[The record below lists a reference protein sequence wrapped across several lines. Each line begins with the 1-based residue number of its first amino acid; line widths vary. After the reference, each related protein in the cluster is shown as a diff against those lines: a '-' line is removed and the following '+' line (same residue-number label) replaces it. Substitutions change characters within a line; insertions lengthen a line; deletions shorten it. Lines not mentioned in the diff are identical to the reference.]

1 MSLLA
6 IIKNFVLA
14 FLEMFK
20 EKENTPTVKP
30 TTSGVEHTEEHTQLL
45 HPSVGIIDPVEF
57 AWHFGHLP
65 YDEQLEIQAIIEGKK
80 AAGIKNYTF
89 KTKSSKTFR
98 VVNGGQILES
108 TEGYSKPT
116 EE

>member
-1 MSLLA
+1 MSVLTAIKNIILA
-6 IIKNFVLA
+6 I
-14 FLEMFK
+14 LELFK
-20 EKENTPTVKP
+20 EKETVSTAKP

-108 TEGYSKPT
+108 TEGYTKPT